1 MIKNQEKTNATVSTN
16 WLLKNLENKNI
27 VTLDCSWYTSNF
39 GRDTFDEY
47 KDIHIKNAHFF
58 DIDEICDKKSNL
70 PHMAPSTI
78 IFEKKVR
85 SLNINK
91 NSSIVVYDSS
101 GIYSSPRVWWLFKL
115 FSHNK
120 VYVLDGGLKKWLRE
134 KKPVSNKISK
144 IKKGDFIGKKNESLK
159 INYKKIL
166 NNLNNKNYI
175 ILDARE
181 PKRFNGKIKEI
192 RSNLTSGNIPNS
204 QNLYWKKLINKNN
217 TLKTKHELN
226 KIFKKYKLNTKKKI
240 VTTCGSGI
248 TACIISFALFY
259 ANNRLSEVYDGSWCE
274 WGSKNN

>member
-16 WLLKNLENKNI
+16 WLLKNLENKNV

-120 VYVLDGGLKKWLRE
+120 VYVLDGGLKKWKYENRKLTNIPT
-134 KKPVSNKISK
+134 KTKISK
-144 IKKGDFIGKKNESLK
+144 YFATELK
-159 INYKKIL
+159 DLVK
-166 NNLNNKNYI
+166 
-175 ILDARE
+175 D
-181 PKRFNGKIKEI
+181 
-192 RSNLTSGNIPNS
+192 
-204 QNLYWKKLINKNN
+204 
-217 TLKTKHELN
+217 
-226 KIFKKYKLNTKKKI
+226 KKKI
-240 VTTCGSGI
+240 DI
-248 TACIISFALFY
+248 NIIENKF
-259 ANNRLSEVYDGSWCE
+259 RVGCT
-274 WGSKNN
+274 